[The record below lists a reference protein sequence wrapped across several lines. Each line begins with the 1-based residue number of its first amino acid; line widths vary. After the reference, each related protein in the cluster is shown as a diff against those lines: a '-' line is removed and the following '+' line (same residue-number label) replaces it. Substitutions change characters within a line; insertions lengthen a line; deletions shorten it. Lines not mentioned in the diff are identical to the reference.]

1 MPEATSLEPCGRS
14 LSRIAEIDDS
24 QRMPELKECS
34 FTVMCDVDA
43 AFYGPKGAAW
53 LFGPQKGATNK
64 ILEALDDGMRTFA
77 AVVKKIWQVDAKPE
91 LCGRSRRNW
100 RCVVGYARRQSDT
113 GHLRDAE
120 GYKF

>member
-1 MPEATSLEPCGRS
+1 
-14 LSRIAEIDDS
+14 
-24 QRMPELKECS
+24 MPELKECS

-77 AVVKKIWQVDAKPE
+77 AVVKNMASRCKTRARGAAGGIGGALG
-91 LCGRSRRNW
+91 LCSTP
-100 RCVVGYARRQSDT
+100 V
-113 GHLRDAE
+113 
-120 GYKF
+120 